1 MINDLKFYYRKII
14 NKYSKYPIIYSNGF
28 NLQKILT
35 HFKINVVIDVG
46 AFTGTYALSLRRFG
60 YVGKIISF
68 EPVSN
73 SYDKLL
79 DVSRND
85 SNWIV
90 HKKIAL
96 DEKKSLKYMYIS
108 KKADSSSFFKIN
120 KEHIKLEPDSK
131 VIKKEKV
138 FTDRLDNIMNIYKNY
153 NLSNSLL
160 KIDTQGYEYEILKG
174 SKKILNKIKLV
185 QIELS
190 LVELYKGQKNL
201 DKTIELLKKKKFKV
215 WSIIPGFKNK
225 NNGRLMQYDIIMF
238 REK

>member
-28 NLQKILT
+28 NLQKILK

-46 AFTGTYALSLRRFG
+46 AYTGTYALSLRRFG
-60 YVGKIISF
+60 YLGKIISF
-68 EPVSN
+68 EPISN
-73 SYDKLL
+73 SHEKLL

-96 DEKKSLKYMYIS
+96 GEKKSLKYMYIS
-108 KKADSSSFFKIN
+108 KKADSSSFFKIS

-138 FTDRLDNIMNIYKNY
+138 FTDRLDNIINVYKNY

-174 SKKILNKIKLV
+174 SKKFLNKIKLV

-190 LVELYKGQKNL
+190 LIELYKGQKNL
-201 DKTIELLKKKKFKV
+201 DKTIELLKKKK
-215 WSIIPGFKNK
+215 I
-225 NNGRLMQYDIIMF
+225 
-238 REK
+238 